1 MRCDDRVRVVASLCR
16 RYMYIVHAFIIH
28 QHHIHDAQRRA
39 PRDVDSVFCCPRKDR
54 LNENGHA
61 TNLLAHPT
69 LFRHCFDGVPR
80 STLPSR
86 APARVDPFISRFV
99 DCTVD
104 SLPLT
109 GADLLLR
116 PLRPSVRLA
125 VFPLSAFVLP
135 PRAPRHPSI
144 LLASFLSARLRC
156 QAQPGRARCGR
167 R

>member
-1 MRCDDRVRVVASLCR
+1 M
-16 RYMYIVHAFIIH
+16 
-28 QHHIHDAQRRA
+28 
-39 PRDVDSVFCCPRKDR
+39 FCCPRKDR

-116 PLRPSVRLA
+116 PRRPSVR
-125 VFPLSAFVLP
+125 PSAS
-135 PRAPRHPSI
+135 R
-144 LLASFLSARLRC
+144 SFLCRPSSCR
-156 QAQPGRARCGR
+156 RARPVIHPFSSLPFFRPDSDVKRSLGARAVGEGEESFVHNACFRVHCR
-167 R
+167 RVITSPYLRLALSLLF